1 MNYECL
7 VKAIADLDYERSIQL
22 VKKYLND
29 NISAREILAKGLSPG
44 LLIVGERYEKSE
56 YFLSELLFAA
66 EIMQEATNL
75 IEPYLVNLESQAS
88 QVGTAVV
95 GTVAGDLHD
104 IGKNIF
110 IMLMKAS
117 RFKVIDLGID
127 VPTEKFVEAVK
138 ENAPDILGMSALLT
152 TTAPM
157 FKSVIDSL
165 IKSNLRDHLFIMTG
179 GPPHLSAEESG
190 ADGYYND
197 AFKGVKAALD
207 YIKTKR

>member
-1 MNYECL
+1 VNFESL
-7 VKAIADLDYERSIQL
+7 VEAIADLDYESSIEL
-22 VKKYLND
+22 VKKYLLN
-29 NISAREILAKGLSPG
+29 NVPAREILAKGLSPG
-44 LLIVGERYEKSE
+44 LLIVGERYEKGE

-66 EIMQEATNL
+66 EIMQEATKL
-75 IEPYLVNLESQAS
+75 IEPKLTDHESQVS
-88 QVGTAVV
+88 QVGIAIV

-117 RFKVIDLGID
+117 GFKVIDLGID
-127 VPTEKFVEAVK
+127 VPTKKFVEAIK
-138 ENAPDILGMSALLT
+138 EHSPDILGMSALLT
-152 TTAPM
+152 TTAPT

-165 IKSNLRDHLFIMTG
+165 IESNLRNKLFIMIG

-197 AFKGVKAALD
+197 AFKGVRAALE
-207 YIKTKR
+207 YIKIN